1 MRCGREALTGVAE
14 AVLNGRFQP
23 LPGGVGTLR
32 QVMRLDAAV
41 QPQAQSDRGAVRRQE
56 VPKVA

>member
-32 QVMRLDAAV
+32 QVMRLDAAE
-41 QPQAQSDRGAVRRQE
+41 QRLDRIELGAVRRQE